1 MATIRDEEIEIVL
14 ENIDYIPG
22 YKEAEIERRTNEI
35 QRQSNETKRQT
46 LYNQMQDDYDKG
58 RFNGATFTPT
68 VDSECN
74 IIWTNDKGLP
84 NPETVNVKGDKGDTG
99 AKGETGDTGATGNG
113 IASIEKTSTSGLVD
127 TYTITFTNGTT
138 TTFQITNGANG
149 TNGTNGQ
156 DGYTPVRTVDY
167 WTDSDVSAMESHCDT
182 YIDSKIGY
190 INEALAS
197 LTTVGGG
204 N

>member
-1 MATIRDEEIEIVL
+1 MATIRDEEIEIVF
-14 ENIDYIPG
+14 EDIEYIPG
-22 YKEAEIERRTNEI
+22 YKEAEIERRTNELERI
-35 QRQSNETKRQT
+35 SNEEKRQT

-99 AKGETGDTGATGNG
+99 STGPQGVQGEP
-113 IASIEKTSTSGLVD
+113 
-127 TYTITFTNGTT
+127 
-138 TTFQITNGANG
+138 
-149 TNGTNGQ
+149 
-156 DGYTPVRTVDY
+156 GYTPVRTVDY
-167 WTDSDVSAMESHCDT
+167 WTASDVSAMESHCDT